1 MSASATQVA
10 EVIVLLLVVGV
21 ALASL
26 ARKIG
31 LPEPVLLVAAG
42 VAVSFVPG
50 MPSIPLEPEL
60 VLLVFV
66 GPLLYVDGYFA
77 PVRELRR
84 NAVSIG
90 LLASVLVVA
99 TAAGVAV
106 VAHYAIGMD
115 WAIAFALGAALSA
128 TDALAPAQ
136 VLESES
142 ADPRLL
148 AVVRGESLLNDGVA
162 FALVAVAGTAA
173 AAEEFNAA
181 KGLLELVIYIVGG
194 VLVGLLVAVA
204 DRQAALALDVHPDR
218 GRAVAADPLRR
229 LPGRRGGARL
239 GHPGRRGRR
248 PVGGPPLARVRR
260 SPGPDRDPGRLARG
274 RLRAQFAPLHA
285 RRATDPRHHRH
296 RRPAHGPRPADRRGR
311 HRGRDRDP
319 AAVGADH
326 RPRLARDRAQGRA
339 GTCAR
344 RRRGRSASCWAGAAC
359 AARSRW
365 PPRWPFPISL
375 DAGGPLPGRELAI
388 VLALFVIVATLL
400 IQGLTLRPLVRRM
413 GLTDPGAVER
423 EKRLA
428 LQTASEVA
436 LKKLPEAAERNGLHE
451 EERHWLEREYELR
464 NLRAADD
471 DADADEADDVLEAAA
486 ATDGELL
493 SAAREAVLEL
503 EGEGE
508 VRSDVAQ
515 EVIRRLDLSSA
526 RLRH

>member
-1 MSASATQVA
+1 MSSSATQVA

-21 ALASL
+21 ALASF
-26 ARKIG
+26 ARRIG
-31 LPEPVLLVAAG
+31 LPEPVLLVAGG
-42 VAVSFVPG
+42 VALAFVPG
-50 MPSIPLEPEL
+50 MPEIPLEPEL

-66 GPLLYVDGYFA
+66 APLLYVDGYFA

-115 WAIAFALGAALSA
+115 WPIAFALGAALSA
-128 TDALAPAQ
+128 TDALAPVQ

-162 FALVAVAGTAA
+162 FALVGVAGTAA
-173 AAEEFNAA
+173 AAEEFHAA
-181 KGLLELVIYIVGG
+181 SGLLELVVYIVGG
-194 VLVGLLVAVA
+194 VAGGLLVAWLIGRLRMRSTSVRIEAGLSLLTPFAAFLAAELVHGSGILAAVA
-204 DRQAALALDVHPDR
+204 AGLWVGHHSHGFVDPLVRLEIQAGWRVVGFALNSLLFMLVGLQTREIIETVDQPMGRVLLAGVAITAAVIGLRLLWALTIAPVWRGTASRVSQNVRPPSSRPWRLVLGWSGVRGSVALAAALAIP
-218 GRAVAADPLRR
+218 
-229 LPGRRGGARL
+229 
-239 GHPGRRGRR
+239 
-248 PVGGPPLARVRR
+248 
-260 SPGPDRDPGRLARG
+260 
-274 RLRAQFAPLHA
+274 
-285 RRATDPRHHRH
+285 AT
-296 RRPAHGPRPADRRGR
+296 
-311 HRGRDRDP
+311 
-319 AAVGADH
+319 
-326 RPRLARDRAQGRA
+326 
-339 GTCAR
+339 
-344 RRRGRSASCWAGAAC
+344 
-359 AARSRW
+359 
-365 PPRWPFPISL
+365 L

-400 IQGLTLRPLVRRM
+400 VQGLTLRPLVRRM

-428 LQTASEVA
+428 LKTASEVA
-436 LKKLPEAAERNGLHE
+436 LHALPEVAERNGLGE
-451 EERHWLEREYELR
+451 DERHWLEREYELR
-464 NLRAADD
+464 NLRVAGEDD
-471 DADADEADDVLEAAA
+471 DADAADDLLDAAA
-486 ATDGELL
+486 RTDAELL
-493 SAAREAVLEL
+493 YAAREAVLDL

>member
-31 LPEPVLLVAAG
+31 MPEPVLLVAGG
-42 VAVSFVPG
+42 VALSFVPG

-99 TAAGVAV
+99 TGAGVAV

-115 WAIAFALGAALSA
+115 WAVACALGAALSA
-128 TDALAPAQ
+128 TDALAPVQ

-142 ADPRLL
+142 AQPRLL
-148 AVVRGESLLNDGVA
+148 AVIRGESLLNDGVA

-173 AAEEFNAA
+173 AAEKFDAA

-204 DRQAALALDVHPDR
+204 IGKLRTRSTSTRIEAGLSLLTPFAAFLAAEVIH
-218 GRAVAADPLRR
+218 GSGIMAAVAAGLWVGHHSHGFVDPLVRIEIQAAWRVVGFALNSLLFMLVGLQTRDIIDTVDQPMGRVLLTGAAITVAVIGIR
-229 LPGRRGGARL
+229 LLWALTIAPAWRGT
-239 GHPGRRGRR
+239 
-248 PVGGPPLARVRR
+248 
-260 SPGPDRDPGRLARG
+260 
-274 RLRAQFAPLHA
+274 A
-285 RRATDPRHHRH
+285 RRAGRNVRAPSS
-296 RRPAHGPRPADRRGR
+296 RPFRIVLGWSGVRG
-311 HRGRDRDP
+311 GVAL
-319 AAVGADH
+319 AAA
-326 RPRLARDRAQGRA
+326 L
-339 GTCAR
+339 
-344 RRRGRSASCWAGAAC
+344 SI
-359 AARSRW
+359 
-365 PPRWPFPISL
+365 PISL

-388 VLALFVIVATLL
+388 VLTLFVIVATLL

-423 EKRLA
+423 EKRKA
-428 LQTASEVA
+428 LQCASEVA
-436 LKKLPEAAERNGLHE
+436 LKKLPEAAKRNGLDE
-451 EERHWLEREYELR
+451 DEIHWLEREYELR

-471 DADADEADDVLEAAA
+471 DTDADEAQEVLEAAA
-486 ATDGELL
+486 RTDGELL
-493 SAAREAVLEL
+493 KAAREAVLEL